1 MTCTCAL
8 QKSLHQRVSHSKL
21 TVNSFQKASTLVTT
35 LTMATISKQWV
46 TQKTGDIPLVQRDVI
61 ANEK

>member
-8 QKSLHQRVSHSKL
+8 QKSLHQRVSQSKL